1 MRRTGPALLFLALL
15 PILTAPADAQRGGR
29 RGWGRTPEFKHLT
42 FESKSFKSKAM
53 KKSWRYGIFLPKDY
67 AKDKNK
73 TYPWII
79 QLHGMNEDYRRF
91 SFRGGA
97 EVLDEMIGKKRFP
110 KVVLVSAEGGRAS
123 FFLNGKYTL
132 NYEDMVV
139 EDLIA
144 HIEKTY
150 RVKKG
155 RDHLALL
162 GQSAGGGGALRIALH
177 HPQVFGVVATHSAA
191 ILPKKSEDLY
201 KEFPWLSGRSSAL
214 VVAMFGEPVDQKMW
228 RHSNPLC
235 LAAKMKPEDLHG
247 LKIYFDCGTR
257 DRYGFHAPNLAFHKL
272 LEKRKIKHEWRSVS
286 GGGHGNNYN
295 ADQLPHSLGFI
306 AAAWSQQRGL
316 KGLGGL
322 MGGKTGDEDGAE
334 AGKDPDSRPSRSI
347 K

>member
-1 MRRTGPALLFLALL
+1 MRRSGPTLLLLALLL
-15 PILTAPADAQRGGR
+15 PILAETADAQRGRR
-29 RGWGRTPEFKHLT
+29 RGQSARLENLT
-42 FESKSFKSKAM
+42 FESERFKSKAM
-53 KKSWRYGIFLPKDY
+53 KKSWSYGIFLPKNY
-67 AKDKNK
+67 KKDLKK
-73 TYPWII
+73 TYPWIMH
-79 QLHGMNEDYRRF
+79 LHGMNEDHRRF
-91 SFRGGA
+91 SYRGGA
-97 EVLDEMIGKKRFP
+97 EVVDELLGEKKIP
-110 KVVLVSAEGGRAS
+110 ELILVCAEGGRAS

-132 NYEDMVV
+132 NFEDMVV
-139 EDLIA
+139 EDLVA

-155 RDHLALL
+155 RDHRALL

-191 ILPKKSEDLY
+191 ILPKKSKDLY

-214 VVAMFGEPVDQKMW
+214 VVAMFGEPVDQKRW
-228 RHSNPLC
+228 RHSNPLW
-235 LAAKMKPEDLHG
+235 LAEKMTPADLNG

-257 DRYGFHAPNLAFHKL
+257 DRYGFHDPNLAFHKL
-272 LEKRKIKHEWRSVS
+272 LLKRKIKHEWRSVA
-286 GGGHGNNYN
+286 GGGHGSDYN

-322 MGGKTGDEDGAE
+322 MGGKGEPE
-334 AGKDPDSRPSRSI
+334 AGNGPGRHPDKPI